1 MDRLEPESSL
11 LLVVDVQER
20 LAAAMPSPSLERL
33 VANASL
39 LLEAAGILSVPVVA
53 SEQYPRGLGPTV
65 AALADRLRAAQV
77 QPIDKLS
84 FDAVDEPRVAQAISA
99 HSPRAVVIVGLEA
112 HVCVFQTARHLAR
125 RGHTVYVVADAV
137 ASRRE
142 EHRTLGLSL
151 CERAGA
157 VAIPA
162 ESVIFDWLRFA
173 GTDEFK
179 RISRLLR

>member
-20 LAAAMPSPSLERL
+20 LAAAMPQSSMELL
-33 VANASL
+33 VANAGL
-39 LLEAAGILSVPVVA
+39 LLEAARLLSVPVVA
-53 SEQYPRGLGPTV
+53 SEQYPKGLGPTV
-65 AALADRLRAAQV
+65 VALADRLRSAHV

-84 FDAVDEPRVAQAISA
+84 FDAVDEPRVAHAISA
-99 HSPRAVVIVGLEA
+99 HSPRAVVVVGMET

-125 RGHTVYVVADAV
+125 RGYVVYVVADAV

-162 ESVIFDWLRFA
+162 ESVVFDWLRFA
-173 GTDEFK
+173 GTNEFK
-179 RISRLLR
+179 KISRLLR

>member
-20 LAAAMPSPSLERL
+20 LAVAMPPPSMERL
-33 VANASL
+33 VANAGL
-39 LLEAAGILSVPVVA
+39 LLEAARLLHVPVVC
-53 SEQYPRGLGPTV
+53 SEQYPKGLGPTV
-65 AALADRLRAAQV
+65 AALADRLRAMHV

-84 FDAVDEPRVAQAISA
+84 FDAVDEPRVAQAIAA
-99 HSPRAVVIVGLEA
+99 HSPRAVVVVGMET

-125 RGHTVYVVADAV
+125 RGHAAYVVADAV

-142 EHRTLGLSL
+142 EHRALGLSL

-162 ESVIFDWLRFA
+162 ESVVFDWLRFA
-173 GTDEFK
+173 GTDPFK
-179 RISRLLR
+179 VISRLLR